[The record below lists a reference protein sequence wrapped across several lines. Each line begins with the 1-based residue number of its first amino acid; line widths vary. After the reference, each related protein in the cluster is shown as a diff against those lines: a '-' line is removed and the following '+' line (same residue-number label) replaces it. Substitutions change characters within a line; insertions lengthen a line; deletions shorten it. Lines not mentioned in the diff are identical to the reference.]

1 MLRLLNVVYII
12 KCMEGK
18 EEIGKIELGNLEI
31 PGTYI
36 FRDEE
41 GLHEVRVMSETFLT
55 VKLRRFLQ
63 NKDTVGRTYVDSIR
77 NKSEVVDAVEMIE
90 ENEIDIS
97 EEDGY

>member
-1 MLRLLNVVYII
+1 
-12 KCMEGK
+12 
-18 EEIGKIELGNLEI
+18 
-31 PGTYI
+31 
-36 FRDEE
+36 
-41 GLHEVRVMSETFLT
+41 MSETFLT